1 MNPKNPPQTT
11 RRIAATSLVAAL
23 TLMALASCGQQPP
36 QTTITLQ
43 LKWLHQAQFAGYY
56 VAQDKGWYADE
67 GLDVDI
73 QAGGPGIHAI
83 DLLANGQADVAIE
96 WLPAALQML
105 HQNKQL
111 VNIAQPYQHP
121 GMQLVCRNDA
131 RVSSPQDLM
140 GKRIGHWPGDEGTLL
155 LKVLMTKLDGLPA
168 AARSAPLTMLEF
180 HSPDGMI
187 DAVVADSGSAPLT
200 MLEFDDVV
208 EAIKNRQTDC
218 ILALSYNEAELSMAD
233 LRDEVTV
240 FSLQDDFGIRLL
252 EDGIYVHQ
260 DLLQD
265 DDSLQALRGF
275 VCASMKGWQWA
286 RQHQDEAVDIV
297 LKYTDSQDE
306 QTRLH
311 QTRMLR
317 EVARLT
323 AGADTATDQPQQQAL
338 SGALSLRDY
347 ERAVDAMV
355 AAGLLEATP
364 DGYRDG
370 WTDEI
375 TSAQCA
381 NR

>member
-1 MNPKNPPQTT
+1 MHPKNPPQTT
-11 RRIAATSLVAAL
+11 RRIAAASLVTAL

-36 QTTITLQ
+36 QTTIILQ

-56 VAQDKGWYADE
+56 VAQDKGWYADQ

-96 WLPAALQML
+96 WLPTALQML
-105 HQNKQL
+105 HQNKQP

-131 RVSSPQDLM
+131 RVSRPQDLM
-140 GKRIGHWPGDEGTLL
+140 GKRIGYWPGDEGPLL
-155 LKVLMTKLDGLPA
+155 LKVLMAKLGVLPTT
-168 AARSAPLTMLEF
+168 RPT
-180 HSPDGMI
+180 
-187 DAVVADSGSAPLT
+187 PLT

-218 ILALSYNEAELSMAD
+218 ILALSYNEADLSMAGI
-233 LRDEVTV
+233 RGEVTV

-260 DLLQD
+260 ELLQD

-317 EVARLT
+317 EIARLT

-338 SGALSLRDY
+338 SGALNLQDY

-355 AAGLLEATP
+355 AAGLLAATP

-370 WTDEI
+370 WTDAI